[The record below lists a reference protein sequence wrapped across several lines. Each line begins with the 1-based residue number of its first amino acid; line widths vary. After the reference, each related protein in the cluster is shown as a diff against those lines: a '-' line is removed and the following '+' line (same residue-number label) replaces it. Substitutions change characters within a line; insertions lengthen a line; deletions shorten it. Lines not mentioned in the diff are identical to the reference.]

1 MDLTQEIM
9 AIQDKIKA
17 ETADYEKRIAENK
30 RKYNDLLAASEA
42 IQKMVALDQVCKA
55 AEDASVSPHVWVLE
69 AVENALV
76 DGGKNT
82 ISIRE
87 RIYQQLASLA
97 NARGIP
103 LNILTERASFTE
115 SMQSIIQRGSI

>member
-1 MDLTQEIM
+1 MDLTQELK

-17 ETADYEKRIAENK
+17 ETADYDRRIAEQK
-30 RKYNDLLAASEA
+30 RKYNDLLAATEA

-55 AEDASVSPHVWVLE
+55 AETASVSPLVWVLE

-82 ISIRE
+82 ICIRE
-87 RIYQQLASLA
+87 KIHKQLASLA
-97 NARGIP
+97 EARGIP
-103 LNILTERASFTE
+103 LNILTGRTSFTE